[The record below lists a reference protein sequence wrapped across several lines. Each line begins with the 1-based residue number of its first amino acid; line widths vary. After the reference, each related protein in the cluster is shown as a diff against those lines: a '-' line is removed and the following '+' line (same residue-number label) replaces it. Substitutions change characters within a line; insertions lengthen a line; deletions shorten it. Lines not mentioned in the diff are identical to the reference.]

1 MAVDSEQQ
9 SHTPAPT
16 LLAAAENDNSQF
28 SRDSI
33 ETYTDAEPSDD
44 VETQRQSQKATPE
57 AVLDALDWD
66 GPDDPDN
73 PMNWPA
79 SKRYWQIFIVAMIQL
94 ISNLASTMFAPAASQ
109 LMEDFDFSS
118 TLLSSLAVS
127 IYVAGFAIGPLIWAP
142 LSEVYGRLT
151 IYAISSVLFVAFIVG
166 SAFAT
171 DLGMFLAFRLL
182 SGCGG
187 AASLACSGGTLAD
200 VIPRRERGKW
210 MALLAIGPI
219 MGPTIGPIIGGFVG
233 QYIGWRWIFRLM
245 AIMFGALVPL
255 AVLYLRETYTPVILF
270 RRETRRRKAEGLPP
284 LSIARSE
291 ITTKLKR
298 SILRPFKLLFL
309 SPVVLFLALYAAF
322 CFGLMFL
329 LFTTFSA
336 VFKGQYGFSTG
347 ITGLAYIGMGVGA
360 LGGLIVQGKF
370 SDKIMHQRAAKRGGD
385 VKPEDRIPLM
395 AYFSW
400 TIPVGMFWYGW
411 SADAKTHWTVPIMGS
426 TFVGIGFI
434 FIMMPSM
441 VYLVD
446 CFGPEAAASAL
457 AAHTVLRSIAGAFLP
472 LAGPKMYESLGY
484 GWGNSLLGFLALAM
498 VPIPWYFML
507 YGEKMRLKRKL
518 VL

>member
-1 MAVDSEQQ
+1 
-9 SHTPAPT
+9 
-16 LLAAAENDNSQF
+16 
-28 SRDSI
+28 
-33 ETYTDAEPSDD
+33 
-44 VETQRQSQKATPE
+44 
-57 AVLDALDWD
+57 
-66 GPDDPDN
+66 
-73 PMNWPA
+73 
-79 SKRYWQIFIVAMIQL
+79 
-94 ISNLASTMFAPAASQ
+94 MFAPTASQ
-109 LMEDFDFSS
+109 LMEEFDFSS

-142 LSEVYGRLT
+142 LSEAYGRLT

-171 DLGMFLAFRLL
+171 ELGMFLAFRLL

-200 VIPRRERGKW
+200 VIPKRERGKW

-219 MGPTIGPIIGGFVG
+219 MGPTIGPIIGGFVS

-255 AVLYLRETYTPVILF
+255 AVLYLRETYAPVILF
-270 RRETRRRKAEGLPP
+270 RRETRRRKAKGLPP

-329 LFTTFSA
+329 LFTTFSG
-336 VFKGQYGFSTG
+336 VFKRQYGFSAG
-347 ITGLAYIGMGVGA
+347 ITGLAYIGMGVGT

-395 AYFSW
+395 GLLLLDDPY
-400 TIPVGMFWYGW
+400 
-411 SADAKTHWTVPIMGS
+411 AKTHWIVPIMGS

-484 GWGNSLLGFLALAM
+484 GWGNSLLGFLSLAM

-507 YGEKMRLKRKL
+507 YGEQMRLKRKL